1 MVMSFKL
8 FIKNIIFVLS
18 SLIWEWELDNNGLSD
33 ENDVVFRDVILLA
46 LTGFISMVILLIPFV
61 NPPTE
66 EESSSTPPG
75 NVIVELF
82 WDNKRDVDIDLWVQA
97 PDDIPVGYSN
107 KGGLFFNLLRDDL
120 GIYKDNSPVNYE
132 VSYSRGISKGVYIAN
147 VHLYREDKS
156 PFQPIIAELLISV
169 VDPDNNKRRQI
180 LKTSKKLEE
189 VGKEITVFQFEL
201 DKKGKL
207 NKNTINNEY
216 VMLRSGN
223 KDAINQTNEE
233 ILNN

>member
-1 MVMSFKL
+1 M
-8 FIKNIIFVLS
+8 
-18 SLIWEWELDNNGLSD
+18 ENNGLSN

-82 WDNKRDVDIDLWVQA
+82 WDDKRDVDIDLWVQA

-107 KGGLFFNLLRDDL
+107 KGGIFFNLLRDDL

-132 VSYSRGISKGVYIAN
+132 VSYSRGISDGVYIAN
-147 VHLYREDKS
+147 VHLYREDKT
-156 PFQPIIAELLISV
+156 PFKPIIAELLVSV
-169 VDPDNNKRRQI
+169 VDPDSNKRKQI

-189 VGKEITVFQFEL
+189 IGKEITVFQFEL

-207 NKNTINNEY
+207 NKNSINSKY

-223 KDAINQTNEE
+223 KDSVELINNDE
-233 ILNN
+233 LSNN

>member
-1 MVMSFKL
+1 MENK
-8 FIKNIIFVLS
+8 
-18 SLIWEWELDNNGLSD
+18 GLSN

-82 WDNKRDVDIDLWVQA
+82 WDDKRDVDIDLWVQA

-120 GIYKDNSPVNYE
+120 GIYKDN
-132 VSYSRGISKGVYIAN
+132 
-147 VHLYREDKS
+147 L
-156 PFQPIIAELLISV
+156 LLIM
-169 VDPDNNKRRQI
+169 RFHI
-180 LKTSKKLEE
+180 LEE
-189 VGKEITVFQFEL
+189 LVMEFTLQMCTFTEKI
-201 DKKGKL
+201 KL
-207 NKNTINNEY
+207 LFN
-216 VMLRSGN
+216 L
-223 KDAINQTNEE
+223 
-233 ILNN
+233 

>member
-1 MVMSFKL
+1 M
-8 FIKNIIFVLS
+8 
-18 SLIWEWELDNNGLSD
+18 ENNGLSN

-82 WDNKRDVDIDLWVQA
+82 WDDKRDVDIDLWVQA

-132 VSYSRGISKGVYIAN
+132 VSYSRGISDGVYIAN
-147 VHLYREDKS
+147 VHLYREDKA
-156 PFQPIIAELLISV
+156 PFKPIIAELLVSV
-169 VDPDNNKRRQI
+169 VDPDSNKRKQI
-180 LKTSKKLEE
+180 LRTSKKLEE
-189 VGKEITVFQFEL
+189 IGKEITVFQFEL

-207 NKNTINNEY
+207 NKNSINNKY

-223 KDAINQTNEE
+223 KDSVDLINNDE
-233 ILNN
+233 LSNN

>member
-1 MVMSFKL
+1 ML
-8 FIKNIIFVLS
+8 GNI
-18 SLIWEWELDNNGLSD
+18 GLSN

-82 WDNKRDVDIDLWVQA
+82 WDDKRDVDIDLWVQA

-107 KGGLFFNLLRDDL
+107 KGGIFFNLLRDDL

-132 VSYSRGISKGVYIAN
+132 VSYSRGISDGVYIAN
-147 VHLYREDKS
+147 VHLYREDKA
-156 PFQPIIAELLISV
+156 PFKPIIAELLVSV
-169 VDPDNNKRRQI
+169 VDPDSNKRKQI

-189 VGKEITVFQFEL
+189 IGKEITVFQFEL

-207 NKNTINNEY
+207 NKNSINNKY

-223 KDAINQTNEE
+223 KDSVDLINNDE
-233 ILNN
+233 LSNN

>member
-1 MVMSFKL
+1 M
-8 FIKNIIFVLS
+8 
-18 SLIWEWELDNNGLSD
+18 ENNGLSN

-82 WDNKRDVDIDLWVQA
+82 WDDKRDVDIDLWVQA

-132 VSYSRGISKGVYIAN
+132 VSYSRGISDGVYIAN
-147 VHLYREDKS
+147 VHLYREDKA
-156 PFQPIIAELLISV
+156 PFQPIIAELLVSV
-169 VDPDNNKRRQI
+169 VDPDSNKRKQI
-180 LKTSKKLEE
+180 LRTSKKLEE
-189 VGKEITVFQFEL
+189 IGKEITVFQFEL

-207 NKNTINNEY
+207 NKNSINNKY

-223 KDAINQTNEE
+223 KDSVDLINNDE
-233 ILNN
+233 LSNN

>member
-1 MVMSFKL
+1 M
-8 FIKNIIFVLS
+8 FVL
-18 SLIWEWELDNNGLSD
+18 LINTCTICFYNGRKILEDSGLSN

-82 WDNKRDVDIDLWVQA
+82 WDDKRDVDIDLWVQA

-132 VSYSRGISKGVYIAN
+132 VSYSRGISDGVYIAN
-147 VHLYREDKS
+147 VHLYREDKA
-156 PFQPIIAELLISV
+156 PFKPIVAELLVSV
-169 VDPDNNKRRQI
+169 VDPDSNKRKQI
-180 LKTSKKLEE
+180 LRTSKKLEE
-189 VGKEITVFQFEL
+189 IGKEITVFQFEL

-207 NKNTINNEY
+207 NKNSINNKY

-223 KDAINQTNEE
+223 KDSVDLINNDE
-233 ILNN
+233 LSNN

>member
-1 MVMSFKL
+1 M
-8 FIKNIIFVLS
+8 FVL
-18 SLIWEWELDNNGLSD
+18 LINTCTICFNNGRKFLENNGLSN

-82 WDNKRDVDIDLWVQA
+82 WDDKRDVDIDLWVQA

-132 VSYSRGISKGVYIAN
+132 VSYSRGISDGLYIAN
-147 VHLYREDKS
+147 VHLYREDKA
-156 PFQPIIAELLISV
+156 PFKPIIAELLVSV
-169 VDPDNNKRRQI
+169 VDPDTNKRKQI
-180 LKTSKKLEE
+180 LRTSKKLDEI
-189 VGKEITVFQFEL
+189 GKEITVFQFEL
-201 DKKGKL
+201 DRKGKL
-207 NKNTINNEY
+207 NKNSINNKY

-223 KDAINQTNEE
+223 KDSVDLINNDE
-233 ILNN
+233 LSNN

>member
-1 MVMSFKL
+1 M
-8 FIKNIIFVLS
+8 
-18 SLIWEWELDNNGLSD
+18 ENNGLSN

-82 WDNKRDVDIDLWVQA
+82 WDDKRDVDIDLWVQA

-132 VSYSRGISKGVYIAN
+132 VSYSRGISDGVYIAN
-147 VHLYREDKS
+147 VHLYREDKA
-156 PFQPIIAELLISV
+156 PFQPIIAELLVSV
-169 VDPDNNKRRQI
+169 VDPNSNKRKQI
-180 LKTSKKLEE
+180 LRTSKKLEE
-189 VGKEITVFQFEL
+189 IGKEITVFQFEL

-207 NKNTINNEY
+207 NKNSINNKY

-223 KDAINQTNEE
+223 KDSVDLINNDE
-233 ILNN
+233 LSNN

>member
-1 MVMSFKL
+1 MEDS
-8 FIKNIIFVLS
+8 
-18 SLIWEWELDNNGLSD
+18 GLSN

-82 WDNKRDVDIDLWVQA
+82 WDDKRDVDIDLWVQA

-132 VSYSRGISKGVYIAN
+132 VSYSRGISDGVYIAN
-147 VHLYREDKS
+147 VHLYREDKA
-156 PFQPIIAELLISV
+156 PFKPIIAELLVSV
-169 VDPDNNKRRQI
+169 VDPDSNKRKQI
-180 LKTSKKLEE
+180 LRTSKKLEE
-189 VGKEITVFQFEL
+189 IGKEITVFQFEL
-201 DKKGKL
+201 DKQGKL
-207 NKNTINNEY
+207 NKNSINNKY

-223 KDAINQTNEE
+223 KDSVDLINNDE
-233 ILNN
+233 LSNN

>member
-1 MVMSFKL
+1 MNDLRSPEE
-8 FIKNIIFVLS
+8 S
-18 SLIWEWELDNNGLSD
+18 
-33 ENDVVFRDVILLA
+33 DVVFRDVILLA
-46 LTGFISMVILLIPFV
+46 LTGFISMVLLLLPFV

-82 WDNKRDVDIDLWVQA
+82 WDDKRDVDIDLWVRA

-132 VSYSRGISKGVYIAN
+132 VSYSRGISNGVYIAN
-147 VHLYREDKS
+147 VHLYREDKV
-156 PFQPIIAELLISV
+156 PFEPILAEILISV
-169 VDPDNNKRRQI
+169 VDPDTNKRKQI
-180 LKTSKKLEE
+180 LKTNKILKIVGEE
-189 VGKEITVFQFEL
+189 TTIFQFEL

-207 NKNTINNEY
+207 NKNSINNNY

-223 KDAINQTNEE
+223 KDTVNQASDKEVIN
-233 ILNN
+233 

>member
-1 MVMSFKL
+1 M
-8 FIKNIIFVLS
+8 
-18 SLIWEWELDNNGLSD
+18 ENNGLSN

-82 WDNKRDVDIDLWVQA
+82 WDDKRDVDIDLWVKA

-120 GIYKDNSPVNYE
+120 GIYK
-132 VSYSRGISKGVYIAN
+132 IT
-147 VHLYREDKS
+147 L
-156 PFQPIIAELLISV
+156 LLIM
-169 VDPDNNKRRQI
+169 RFHI
-180 LKTSKKLEE
+180 LEE
-189 VGKEITVFQFEL
+189 SVMEFTLQMCTFTEKI
-201 DKKGKL
+201 KL
-207 NKNTINNEY
+207 LFN
-216 VMLRSGN
+216 L
-223 KDAINQTNEE
+223 
-233 ILNN
+233 

>member
-1 MVMSFKL
+1 M
-8 FIKNIIFVLS
+8 
-18 SLIWEWELDNNGLSD
+18 ENNGLSN

-82 WDNKRDVDIDLWVQA
+82 WDDKRDVDIDLWVKA

-132 VSYSRGISKGVYIAN
+132 VSYSRGISDGVYIAN
-147 VHLYREDKS
+147 VHLYREDKA
-156 PFQPIIAELLISV
+156 PFEPIVAELLVSV
-169 VDPDNNKRRQI
+169 VDPDSNKRRQI
-180 LKTSKKLEE
+180 LRTSKKLEE
-189 VGKEITVFQFEL
+189 IGMEITVFQFEL

-207 NKNTINNEY
+207 NKNSINNKY

-223 KDAINQTNEE
+223 KDSVELINNDE
-233 ILNN
+233 LSK

>member
-1 MVMSFKL
+1 M
-8 FIKNIIFVLS
+8 
-18 SLIWEWELDNNGLSD
+18 ENNGLSN

-66 EESSSTPPG
+66 EESTSIPPG

-82 WDNKRDVDIDLWVQA
+82 WDDKRDVDIDLWVQA

-107 KGGLFFNLLRDDL
+107 KGGIFFNLLRDDL

-132 VSYSRGISKGVYIAN
+132 VSYSRGISDGVYIAN
-147 VHLYREDKS
+147 VHLYREDKA
-156 PFQPIIAELLISV
+156 PFKPIIAELLVSV
-169 VDPDNNKRRQI
+169 VDPDSNKRKQI

-189 VGKEITVFQFEL
+189 IGKEITVFQFEL

-207 NKNTINNEY
+207 NKNSINNKY

-223 KDAINQTNEE
+223 KDSVELINNDE
-233 ILNN
+233 LSNN

>member
-1 MVMSFKL
+1 M
-8 FIKNIIFVLS
+8 
-18 SLIWEWELDNNGLSD
+18 ENNGLSN

-82 WDNKRDVDIDLWVQA
+82 WDDKRDVDIDLWVQA

-107 KGGLFFNLLRDDL
+107 KGGIFFNLLRDDL

-132 VSYSRGISKGVYIAN
+132 VSYSRGISDGVYIAN
-147 VHLYREDKS
+147 VHLYREDKA
-156 PFQPIIAELLISV
+156 PFEPIIAELLISV
-169 VDPDNNKRRQI
+169 VDPDSNKRKQI

-189 VGKEITVFQFEL
+189 IGKEITVFQFEL

-207 NKNTINNEY
+207 NKNSVNNKY

-223 KDAINQTNEE
+223 KDSVELINNDE
-233 ILNN
+233 LSNN

>member
-1 MVMSFKL
+1 MLYWGEK
-8 FIKNIIFVLS
+8 VL
-18 SLIWEWELDNNGLSD
+18 ENNGLSN

-82 WDNKRDVDIDLWVQA
+82 WDDKRDVDIDLWVQA

-107 KGGLFFNLLRDDL
+107 KGGIFFNLLRDDL

-132 VSYSRGISKGVYIAN
+132 VSYSRGISDGVYIAN
-147 VHLYREDKS
+147 VHLYREDKA
-156 PFQPIIAELLISV
+156 PFKPIIAELLVSV
-169 VDPDNNKRRQI
+169 VDPDSNKRKQI
-180 LKTSKKLEE
+180 LRTSKKLEE
-189 VGKEITVFQFEL
+189 IGKEITVFQFEL

-207 NKNTINNEY
+207 NKNSINNKY

-223 KDAINQTNEE
+223 KDTVEWINNDE
-233 ILNN
+233 LSNN

>member
-1 MVMSFKL
+1 ML
-8 FIKNIIFVLS
+8 RNI
-18 SLIWEWELDNNGLSD
+18 GLSN

-82 WDNKRDVDIDLWVQA
+82 WDDKRDVDIDLWVQA

-107 KGGLFFNLLRDDL
+107 KGGIFFNLLRDDL

-132 VSYSRGISKGVYIAN
+132 VSYSRGISDGVYIAN
-147 VHLYREDKS
+147 VHLYREDKT
-156 PFQPIIAELLISV
+156 PFKPIIAELLVSV
-169 VDPDNNKRRQI
+169 VDPDSNKRKQI

-189 VGKEITVFQFEL
+189 IGKEITVFQFEL

-207 NKNTINNEY
+207 KKNSINNKY

-223 KDAINQTNEE
+223 KDSVELINNDE
-233 ILNN
+233 LSNN

>member
-1 MVMSFKL
+1 MEDS
-8 FIKNIIFVLS
+8 
-18 SLIWEWELDNNGLSD
+18 GLSN

-82 WDNKRDVDIDLWVQA
+82 WDDKRDVDIDLWVQA

-107 KGGLFFNLLRDDL
+107 KGGIFFNLLRDDL

-132 VSYSRGISKGVYIAN
+132 VSYSRGISDGVYIAN
-147 VHLYREDKS
+147 VHLYREDKA
-156 PFQPIIAELLISV
+156 PFKPIIAELLVSV
-169 VDPDNNKRRQI
+169 VDPDSNKRKQI
-180 LKTSKKLEE
+180 LRTSKKLEE
-189 VGKEITVFQFEL
+189 IGKEITVFQFEL

-207 NKNTINNEY
+207 NKNSINNKY

-223 KDAINQTNEE
+223 KDSVDLINNDE
-233 ILNN
+233 LSNN

>member
-1 MVMSFKL
+1 M
-8 FIKNIIFVLS
+8 
-18 SLIWEWELDNNGLSD
+18 DNNGLSN

-46 LTGFISMVILLIPFV
+46 LTGFISMVILLIPYV

-66 EESSSTPPG
+66 EESSSIPPG

-82 WDNKRDVDIDLWVQA
+82 WDDKRDVDIDLWVQA

-107 KGGLFFNLLRDDL
+107 KGGIFFNLLRDDL

-132 VSYSRGISKGVYIAN
+132 VSYSRGISDGVYIAN
-147 VHLYREDKS
+147 VHLYREDKA
-156 PFQPIIAELLISV
+156 PFKPIIAELLVSV
-169 VDPDNNKRRQI
+169 VDPDSNKRKQI

-189 VGKEITVFQFEL
+189 IGKEITVFQFEL

-207 NKNTINNEY
+207 NKNSINNKY

-223 KDAINQTNEE
+223 KDSVDLINNDE
-233 ILNN
+233 LSNN

>member
-1 MVMSFKL
+1 MENK
-8 FIKNIIFVLS
+8 
-18 SLIWEWELDNNGLSD
+18 GLSN

-82 WDNKRDVDIDLWVQA
+82 WDDKRDVDIDLWVQA

-132 VSYSRGISKGVYIAN
+132 VSYSRGISDGVYIAN
-147 VHLYREDKS
+147 VHLYREDKV
-156 PFQPIIAELLISV
+156 PFKPIIAELLVSV
-169 VDPDNNKRRQI
+169 VDPDSNKRKQI

-189 VGKEITVFQFEL
+189 IGREITVFQFEL
-201 DKKGKL
+201 DKKGNL
-207 NKNTINNEY
+207 NNNSINNKY

-223 KDAINQTNEE
+223 KDSINIIDNEE
-233 ILNN
+233 LSNN

>member
-1 MVMSFKL
+1 MLLIF
-8 FIKNIIFVLS
+8 IFVLCS
-18 SLIWEWELDNNGLSD
+18 SYLVGVKLDNNGLSD

-66 EESSSTPPG
+66 EEASSTPPG

-180 LKTSKKLEE
+180 LKTSKRLEE

-201 DKKGKL
+201 DKKGEL
-207 NKNTINNEY
+207 NKSTINNEY

>member
-1 MVMSFKL
+1 MLENK
-8 FIKNIIFVLS
+8 
-18 SLIWEWELDNNGLSD
+18 GLSN

-82 WDNKRDVDIDLWVQA
+82 WDDKRDVDIDLWVQA

-107 KGGLFFNLLRDDL
+107 KGGIFFNLLRDDL
-120 GIYKDNSPVNYE
+120 GIYKDNSPINYE
-132 VSYSRGISKGVYIAN
+132 VSYSRGISDGVYIVN
-147 VHLYREDKS
+147 VHLYREDKA
-156 PFQPIIAELLISV
+156 PFKPVIAELLVSV
-169 VDPDNNKRRQI
+169 VDPDSNKRKQI

-189 VGKEITVFQFEL
+189 IGKEITVFQFEL

-207 NKNTINNEY
+207 NKNSINNKY

-223 KDAINQTNEE
+223 KDSVELINNDE
-233 ILNN
+233 LSNN

>member
-1 MVMSFKL
+1 MDSFGFKD
-8 FIKNIIFVLS
+8 
-18 SLIWEWELDNNGLSD
+18 ESD
-33 ENDVVFRDVILLA
+33 IVFRDVILLA
-46 LTGFISMVILLIPFV
+46 LTGFISMVILLLPFV

-66 EESSSTPPG
+66 EEASATPPG

-82 WDNKRDVDIDLWVQA
+82 WDDQRDVDIDLWVQA
-97 PDDIPVGYSN
+97 PGDIPVGYSN

-132 VSYSRGISKGVYIAN
+132 VSYSRGISKGFYIVN

-156 PFQPIIAELLISV
+156 PFKPIVAEMLISV
-169 VDPDNNKRRQI
+169 VDPDTNKRRQI
-180 LKTSKKLEE
+180 LKSNKKLEE
-189 VGKEITVFQFEL
+189 IGKEITVFQFEL

-207 NKNTINNEY
+207 NKNSINNKY

-223 KDAINQTNEE
+223 KDSID
-233 ILNN
+233 